1 MKPYWTSVLRTPGA
15 ERKILVRNMEKS
27 LLLSEVRQ
35 MGFRKRG
42 KATCKPR
49 ILPKKYKVGV
59 SDLIT
64 TLFSDSTLFYNSI
77 ILCCGRGRVR

>member
-42 KATCKPR
+42 KATCKTR
-49 ILPKKYKVGV
+49 ILPK
-59 SDLIT
+59 
-64 TLFSDSTLFYNSI
+64 I
-77 ILCCGRGRVR
+77 IQGRGF